1 MVHRDDDGPQAIRA
15 RYPLAHLRQTLQD
28 AREADDADRI
38 HLALIEA
45 VDGLVTHAERQA
57 RAIDE
62 LRSDLLHKQGIVTR
76 IGGGE
81 FQAPAATDKLRE
93 FASSSNG
100 DRWFLGRDD
109 ATGVAHVVHRANQ
122 PSGGTVTHMELG
134 AFLNRGPSAPEML
147 GLLKLIG
154 SLVG

>member
-1 MVHRDDDGPQAIRA
+1 M
-15 RYPLAHLRQTLQD
+15 
-28 AREADDADRI
+28 
-38 HLALIEA
+38 
-45 VDGLVTHAERQA
+45 
-57 RAIDE
+57 
-62 LRSDLLHKQGIVTR
+62 
-76 IGGGE
+76 GGGD
-81 FQAPAATDKLRE
+81 FQAAAPTDKLRE

-122 PSGGTVTHMELG
+122 PSGGAVTHIELG

>member
-1 MVHRDDDGPQAIRA
+1 MAPTDDGPQATRA
-15 RYPLAHLRQTLQD
+15 RYPLAHLRQILQE
-28 AREADDADRI
+28 AREAEDAERI
-38 HLALIEA
+38 HVALIDV
-45 VDGLVTHAERQA
+45 VDGLVSHAERQA

-62 LRSDLLHKQGIVTR
+62 LRSDLLHKQGIVTK

-81 FQAPAATDKLRE
+81 FRSPSSTDKLRE

-100 DRWFLGRDD
+100 DRWFLGRDET
-109 ATGVAHVVHRANQ
+109 TGIAHVVHRANQ
-122 PSGGTVTHMELG
+122 ASGGAVTHIELG
-134 AFLNRGPSAPEML
+134 AFLSRGPSAPEIL

>member
-1 MVHRDDDGPQAIRA
+1 MARMDDGPQATRA
-15 RYPLAHLRQTLQD
+15 RYPLAHLRQILQE
-28 AREADDADRI
+28 AREAEDAERI
-38 HLALIEA
+38 HVALIDV
-45 VDGLVTHAERQA
+45 VDGLVSHAERQA

-62 LRSDLLHKQGIVTR
+62 LRSDLLHKQGIVTK

-81 FQAPAATDKLRE
+81 FRSPASTDKLRE

-100 DRWFLGRDD
+100 DRWFLGRDE
-109 ATGVAHVVHRANQ
+109 ATGIAHVVHRANQ
-122 PSGGTVTHMELG
+122 PSGGAVNHIELG
-134 AFLNRGPSAPEML
+134 AFLSRGPSAPEML

>member
-1 MVHRDDDGPQAIRA
+1 MAKMDDGPHTTGA
-15 RYPLAHLRQTLQD
+15 RYPLAHLRQILQE
-28 AREADDADRI
+28 AREAEDAERI
-38 HLALIEA
+38 HVALIDV
-45 VDGLVTHAERQA
+45 VDGLVSHAERQA

-62 LRSDLLHKQGIVTR
+62 LRSDLLHKQGIVTK

-81 FQAPAATDKLRE
+81 FRSPTSTDKLRE

-100 DRWFLGRDD
+100 DRWLLGRDE
-109 ATGVAHVVHRANQ
+109 ATGIAHVVHQASQ
-122 PSGGTVTHMELG
+122 PSGGAVTHIELG
-134 AFLNRGPSAPEML
+134 AFLNRGPAAPEIL